1 MPAVT
6 PVTPQSL
13 PTVADATGTVRPVEQ
28 VASAV
33 SSFEGAGFP
42 VRRPFPG
49 ALDLERTD
57 PFLMLDQMGPIVY
70 APGEAVGAPDHP
82 HRGFETVTYLIDG
95 EMEHRDSYGGGG
107 VIRGGDTQWM
117 TAGAG
122 LVHSEEPTEKVM
134 REGGLLHGVQLW
146 VNLPR
151 SDKGAEPRYQD
162 ITGDQLTLFG
172 NDDGTAVVRLIA
184 GDVAGRKG
192 PGNTHT
198 PIALAHATLQPGAHI
213 ALEWPREFN
222 ALVYVLS
229 GSGRV
234 AGADGQAVRSG
245 QVVAFGAGDVLV
257 VDADPDAGEPLEVLL
272 LGGRPIREPVFSY
285 GPFVMNT
292 KSEIIS
298 TLEEYER
305 DPANF
310 GKPAK
315 SR

>member
-1 MPAVT
+1 LLPAV
-6 PVTPQSL
+6 P
-13 PTVADATGTVRPVEQ
+13 DAAGATRPVAQ
-28 VASAV
+28 IASAV

-49 ALDLERTD
+49 ALDLAQTD
-57 PFLMLDQMGPIVY
+57 PFLMLDQMGPVVY
-70 APGEAVGAPDHP
+70 APGKALGAPDHP

-122 LVHSEEPTEKVM
+122 LVHSEMPTEAM
-134 REGGLLHGVQLW
+134 LRDGGLLHGVQLW

-151 SDKGAEPRYQD
+151 AIKRAEPRYQD
-162 ITGDQLTLFG
+162 IIGDQLALFR

-184 GDVAGRKG
+184 GNVSGIAG
-192 PGNTHT
+192 PGDTHT
-198 PIALAHATLQPGAHI
+198 PIALAHATLEPGAHL
-213 ALEWPREFN
+213 ALDWPREFN

-234 AGADGQAVRSG
+234 AGTDGQSVRSG
-245 QVVAFGAGDVLV
+245 QIAALGAGAVLI
-257 VDADPDAGEPLEVLL
+257 VDAEPDADEPLEVLL
-272 LGGRPIREPVFSY
+272 LGGQPIREPIVSY

-292 KSEIIS
+292 KSEII
-298 TLEEYER
+298 EAI
-305 DPANF
+305 DDFQA
-310 GKPAK
+310 GKMGSIPP
-315 SR
+315 RVG

>member
-6 PVTPQSL
+6 PTETQAL
-13 PTVADATGTVRPVEQ
+13 PVVSDASGAVRPVEH
-28 VASAV
+28 VATAV

-49 ALDLERTD
+49 ALDSSVTD
-57 PFLMLDQMGPIVY
+57 PFLMLDQMGPVVY
-70 APGEAVGAPDHP
+70 APNKALGAPDHP

-122 LVHSEEPTEKVM
+122 LVHSEMPTEKMM

-151 SDKGAEPRYQD
+151 ADKRAEPRYQD
-162 ITGDQLTLFG
+162 LSGDELALLR
-172 NDDGTAVVRLIA
+172 NDDGTALVRLIA
-184 GDVAGRKG
+184 GDLSGVEG

-198 PIALAHATLQPGAHI
+198 PIVLAHATLQPGAHL

-222 ALVYVLS
+222 ALVYALS
-229 GSGRV
+229 GSGHVGDAQGR
-234 AGADGQAVRSG
+234 AVRSG
-245 QVVAFGAGDVLV
+245 QIAALGSGDVVV
-257 VDADPDAGEPLEVLL
+257 VDADSDATEPLEVLL
-272 LGGRPIREPVFSY
+272 LGGKPLREPVFSY

-292 KSEIIS
+292 KSEIVEAIDD
-298 TLEEYER
+298 YQ
-305 DPANF
+305 A
-310 GKPAK
+310 GKMGSIPP
-315 SR
+315 RVGR

>member
-6 PVTPQSL
+6 PTETKSL
-13 PTVADATGTVRPVEQ
+13 PTVADTTGVARPVEQ
-28 VASAV
+28 VATTI

-49 ALDLERTD
+49 PLDAERAD
-57 PFLMLDQMGPIVY
+57 PFLMLDQMGPVTY
-70 APGEAVGAPDHP
+70 LPGKAVGAPDHP

-95 EMEHRDSYGGGG
+95 EVEHRDSYGGGG

-122 LVHSEEPTEKVM
+122 LVHSEMPTEKMM
-134 REGGLLHGVQLW
+134 REGGLVHGVQLW

-151 SDKGAEPRYQD
+151 ADKRAEPHYQD
-162 ITGDQLTLFG
+162 ITGDQLALFQNADG
-172 NDDGTAVVRLIA
+172 NLLGRVIA
-184 GDVAGRKG
+184 GEVGGVKG

-198 PIALAHATLQPGAHI
+198 PIALVHATLQPGAHL

-229 GSGRV
+229 GSGNV
-234 AGADGQAVRSG
+234 GGPDGPGVRAG
-245 QVVAFGAGDVLV
+245 QVAALGAGDVLI
-257 VDADPDAGEPLEVLL
+257 VDADTEAGEPLEVLL
-272 LGGRPIREPVFSY
+272 LGGKPLREPVFSY

-292 KSEIIS
+292 KQEIIEAIDDFQAGRMGS
-298 TLEEYER
+298 IPPR
-305 DPANF
+305 V
-310 GKPAK
+310 G
-315 SR
+315 